1 MKTNELEKL
10 LGTTKDTLR
19 YYEKEELI
27 SPSRDDNGY
36 RNYSHE
42 DIRIIKNIIML
53 RSFDLSIEDIRRI
66 FNNEISLNTCLNQKK
81 EYLLKEIAEQLKTK
95 IKIANVRLGK
105 LLFIKD
111 FNINNL
117 FPLLPFSVLFI

>member
-42 DIRIIKNIIML
+42 DI
-53 RSFDLSIEDIRRI
+53 
-66 FNNEISLNTCLNQKK
+66 
-81 EYLLKEIAEQLKTK
+81 
-95 IKIANVRLGK
+95 
-105 LLFIKD
+105 
-111 FNINNL
+111 
-117 FPLLPFSVLFI
+117 

>member
-66 FNNEISLNTCLNQKK
+66 FNNEISLNTCLNQTK
-81 EYLLKEIAEQLKTK
+81 EYLLKEI
-95 IKIANVRLGK
+95 GK
-105 LLFIKD
+105 KQRIIDLIEK
-111 FNINNL
+111 NL
-117 FPLLPFSVLFI
+117 SRKKAF

>member
-53 RSFDLSIEDIRRI
+53 RSFDLSITDIRRI

-81 EYLLKEIAEQLKTK
+81 EYLLKK
-95 IKIANVRLGK
+95 IRKKQRIIDLIEK
-105 LLFIKD
+105 
-111 FNINNL
+111 NL
-117 FPLLPFSVLFI
+117 SRKKAF

>member
-53 RSFDLSIEDIRRI
+53 RSFDLSITDIRRI

-81 EYLLKEIAEQLKTK
+81 EYLLKEIGKKQRTKRVAAAETFQRET
-95 IKIANVRLGK
+95 VTG
-105 LLFIKD
+105 
-111 FNINNL
+111 
-117 FPLLPFSVLFI
+117 

>member
-36 RNYSHE
+36 RNYSYE
-42 DIRIIKNIIML
+42 DIRIIKNIIK
-53 RSFDLSIEDIRRI
+53 DIRRI

-81 EYLLKEIAEQLKTK
+81 EYLLKEI
-95 IKIANVRLGK
+95 GK
-105 LLFIKD
+105 KQRIIDLIEK
-111 FNINNL
+111 NL
-117 FPLLPFSVLFI
+117 SRKKAF

>member
-81 EYLLKEIAEQLKTK
+81 EYLLEEI
-95 IKIANVRLGK
+95 GK
-105 LLFIKD
+105 KQRIIDLIEK
-111 FNINNL
+111 NL
-117 FPLLPFSVLFI
+117 SRKKAF

>member
-10 LGTTKDTLR
+10 LGTTKNTLR

-36 RNYSHE
+36 RNYSYE

-81 EYLLKEIAEQLKTK
+81 EYLLKEI
-95 IKIANVRLGK
+95 GK
-105 LLFIKD
+105 KQRIIDLIEK
-111 FNINNL
+111 NL
-117 FPLLPFSVLFI
+117 SRKKAF

>member
-36 RNYSHE
+36 RNYSLPE
-42 DIRIIKNIIML
+42 WCCGYFW
-53 RSFDLSIEDIRRI
+53 RSV
-66 FNNEISLNTCLNQKK
+66 K
-81 EYLLKEIAEQLKTK
+81 QLMK
-95 IKIANVRLGK
+95 
-105 LLFIKD
+105 
-111 FNINNL
+111 
-117 FPLLPFSVLFI
+117 

>member
-53 RSFDLSIEDIRRI
+53 RSFDLSIEDI

-81 EYLLKEIAEQLKTK
+81 EYLLKEI
-95 IKIANVRLGK
+95 GK
-105 LLFIKD
+105 KQRIIDLIEK
-111 FNINNL
+111 NL
-117 FPLLPFSVLFI
+117 SRKKAF

>member
-36 RNYSHE
+36 RNYSYE

-66 FNNEISLNTCLNQKK
+66 FNNEISLNTF
-81 EYLLKEIAEQLKTK
+81 IF
-95 IKIANVRLGK
+95 II
-105 LLFIKD
+105 LFSIPSPNPAI
-111 FNINNL
+111 FYS
-117 FPLLPFSVLFI
+117 PCFSDRIELITVELSRYALATCQFLCSLVLII

>member
-36 RNYSHE
+36 RNYSYE
-42 DIRIIKNIIML
+42 DIRIIKNII
-53 RSFDLSIEDIRRI
+53 
-66 FNNEISLNTCLNQKK
+66 
-81 EYLLKEIAEQLKTK
+81 QLKTSDVYLTMK
-95 IKIANVRLGK
+95 FL
-105 LLFIKD
+105 
-111 FNINNL
+111 
-117 FPLLPFSVLFI
+117 

>member
-36 RNYSHE
+36 RNYSYE

-53 RSFDLSIEDIRRI
+53 RSF
-66 FNNEISLNTCLNQKK
+66 N
-81 EYLLKEIAEQLKTK
+81 
-95 IKIANVRLGK
+95 
-105 LLFIKD
+105 
-111 FNINNL
+111 
-117 FPLLPFSVLFI
+117 

>member
-27 SPSRDDNGY
+27 SPSRDNGY

-53 RSFDLSIEDIRRI
+53 RSFDLSITDIRRI

-81 EYLLKEIAEQLKTK
+81 EYLLKEI
-95 IKIANVRLGK
+95 GK
-105 LLFIKD
+105 KQRIIDLIEK
-111 FNINNL
+111 NL
-117 FPLLPFSVLFI
+117 SRKKAF

>member
-19 YYEKEELI
+19 YYE
-27 SPSRDDNGY
+27 N
-36 RNYSHE
+36 
-42 DIRIIKNIIML
+42 IRIIKNIIML

-81 EYLLKEIAEQLKTK
+81 EYLLKEI
-95 IKIANVRLGK
+95 GK
-105 LLFIKD
+105 KQRIIDLIEK
-111 FNINNL
+111 NL
-117 FPLLPFSVLFI
+117 SRKKAF

>member
-36 RNYSHE
+36 RNYS
-42 DIRIIKNIIML
+42 
-53 RSFDLSIEDIRRI
+53 
-66 FNNEISLNTCLNQKK
+66 
-81 EYLLKEIAEQLKTK
+81 
-95 IKIANVRLGK
+95 
-105 LLFIKD
+105 
-111 FNINNL
+111 
-117 FPLLPFSVLFI
+117 LPE

>member
-36 RNYSHE
+36 SYE

-53 RSFDLSIEDIRRI
+53 RSFDLSIKDIRRI

-81 EYLLKEIAEQLKTK
+81 EYLLKEI
-95 IKIANVRLGK
+95 GK
-105 LLFIKD
+105 KQRIIDLIEK
-111 FNINNL
+111 NL
-117 FPLLPFSVLFI
+117 SRKKAF

>member
-53 RSFDLSIEDIRRI
+53 RSFDLSIT
-66 FNNEISLNTCLNQKK
+66 EISLNTCLNQKK
-81 EYLLKEIAEQLKTK
+81 EYLLKEI
-95 IKIANVRLGK
+95 GK
-105 LLFIKD
+105 KQRIIDLIEK
-111 FNINNL
+111 NL
-117 FPLLPFSVLFI
+117 SRKKAF

>member
-1 MKTNELEKL
+1 M
-10 LGTTKDTLR
+10 GTTKDNLR

-36 RNYSHE
+36 RNYSYE

-53 RSFDLSIEDIRRI
+53 RSFDLSIKDIRRI

-81 EYLLKEIAEQLKTK
+81 EYLLKEI
-95 IKIANVRLGK
+95 GK
-105 LLFIKD
+105 KQRIIDLIEK
-111 FNINNL
+111 NL
-117 FPLLPFSVLFI
+117 SRKKAF

>member
-10 LGTTKDTLR
+10 LGTKKDTLR

-36 RNYSHE
+36 RNYSYE

-66 FNNEISLNTCLNQKK
+66 FNNEIYLNTFLNHKK
-81 EYLLKEIAEQLKTK
+81 EYLLKEI
-95 IKIANVRLGK
+95 GK
-105 LLFIKD
+105 KQRIIDLIEK
-111 FNINNL
+111 NL
-117 FPLLPFSVLFI
+117 SRKKAF

>member
-66 FNNEISLNTCLNQKK
+66 FNNEISLNTCLNKKK
-81 EYLLKEIAEQLKTK
+81 EYLLKEI
-95 IKIANVRLGK
+95 GK
-105 LLFIKD
+105 KQRIIDLIEK
-111 FNINNL
+111 NL
-117 FPLLPFSVLFI
+117 SRKKAF

>member
-81 EYLLKEIAEQLKTK
+81 RI
-95 IKIANVRLGK
+95 
-105 LLFIKD
+105 FIKRD
-111 FNINNL
+111 R
-117 FPLLPFSVLFI
+117 

>member
-10 LGTTKDTLR
+10 LGTTKDTLH

-36 RNYSHE
+36 RNYSYE

-53 RSFDLSIEDIRRI
+53 RSFDLSIKDMRRI

-81 EYLLKEIAEQLKTK
+81 EYLLKEI
-95 IKIANVRLGK
+95 GK
-105 LLFIKD
+105 KQIIIDLIEK
-111 FNINNL
+111 NL
-117 FPLLPFSVLFI
+117 SRKKAF

>member
-66 FNNEISLNTCLNQKK
+66 FNNEISLNTCLNQKN
-81 EYLLKEIAEQLKTK
+81 EYLLKEI
-95 IKIANVRLGK
+95 GK
-105 LLFIKD
+105 KQRIIDLIEK
-111 FNINNL
+111 NL
-117 FPLLPFSVLFI
+117 SRKKAF